1 MIENFRM
8 HGFDGHC
15 KIAFHIYQFSLH
27 EIALAKAFASQLG
40 MDFYPYFA
48 IPASI
53 DLAFGFIDHTIAYA
67 TLREMAKDLITF
79 YIDDLVQERPTD
91 YACQQDNLLTINE
104 KGQLI
109 LGCCS
114 DRHSKVCGENY
125 CLGDITQMEL
135 KDVKQKKKDI
145 FNCSTCSHCREI
157 GADYFG
163 SNGGNRSSEILRQ
176 FLSDL

>member
-1 MIENFRM
+1 
-8 HGFDGHC
+8 
-15 KIAFHIYQFSLH
+15 
-27 EIALAKAFASQLG
+27 
-40 MDFYPYFA
+40 
-48 IPASI
+48 
-53 DLAFGFIDHTIAYA
+53 
-67 TLREMAKDLITF
+67 MAKDLITF

-114 DRHSKVCGENY
+114 DSHSKVCGENY